1 MDAGSTSPGNL
12 PVAHPGRAGLTGSLV
27 DQQKQLQD
35 ASSGKHFQYIPIHFQ
50 YLPIFL
56 CLKIA
61 QISTPSATPVWPK
74 STSVGILK
82 KPHSFI
88 LVLNCRLAT
97 RLTRKGSVMKQA
109 SEHQLS
115 LPPVDSGNKIHV
127 KLLLTCGK
135 DNTRRYL
142 RWTVEMWC
150 TTCKPIRELFSP
162 NPPPGIYRSPVPTN
176 LHLNTKENTRHC
188 TINCTEY
195 SGVYIYIYII

>member
-12 PVAHPGRAGLTGSLV
+12 PVAHPGRADSLDHLSINRNNCKMRARV
-27 DQQKQLQD
+27 TL
-35 ASSGKHFQYIPIHFQ
+35 PIHSNT
-50 YLPIFL
+50 LPISSNLSLPEDCPNLDAL
-56 CLKIA
+56 CNAGL
-61 QISTPSATPVWPK
+61 PK

-142 RWTVEMWC
+142 RWTVEM
-150 TTCKPIRELFSP
+150 
-162 NPPPGIYRSPVPTN
+162 
-176 LHLNTKENTRHC
+176 
-188 TINCTEY
+188 
-195 SGVYIYIYII
+195 